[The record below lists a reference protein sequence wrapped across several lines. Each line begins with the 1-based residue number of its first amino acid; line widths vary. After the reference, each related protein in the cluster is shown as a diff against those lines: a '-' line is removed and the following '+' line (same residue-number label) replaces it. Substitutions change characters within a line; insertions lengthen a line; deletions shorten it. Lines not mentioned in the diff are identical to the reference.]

1 MENFDNRLN
10 DLDTRLKSL
19 ENLHKY
25 GFIAI
30 GVVAIAYLI
39 KKML

>member
-10 DLDTRLKSL
+10 DLDLRLKKL
-19 ENLHKY
+19 ENLHKW
-25 GFIAI
+25 GFVAI